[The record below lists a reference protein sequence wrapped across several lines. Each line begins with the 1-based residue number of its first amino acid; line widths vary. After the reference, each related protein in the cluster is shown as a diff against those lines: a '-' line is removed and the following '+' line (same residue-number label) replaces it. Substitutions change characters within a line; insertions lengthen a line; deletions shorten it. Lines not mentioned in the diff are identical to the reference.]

1 MTIRRTPQ
9 DFLVNEVLTEAWT
22 PRAERPEGDAH
33 AVYVLEKTSLT
44 TLDAAGAF
52 GRSLGVRAN
61 KVSYAGL
68 KDKHAVT
75 RQHVSVAWEKATTT
89 PPPAT
94 ESKGWKATLVGWLA
108 EPLVAEAIAANS
120 FHLVIRDLSRKDVT
134 EMQKRFA
141 RLRDGDPRD
150 NSLAFVNYFGEQR
163 FASVRSKSDFA
174 AQHLVRGEFEE
185 ALRLLIGVPHRKDS
199 GARRA
204 LTRACAGHWGDWGA
218 IVKMLPPGAWRG
230 PLEQLAAG
238 KDFKAAFE
246 ALPYVEQQ
254 FAVEAFQSQLWNE
267 CAAALLGTVP
277 KADTLVTPTDFGDLI
292 FPAATALSQRWR
304 EMELPMLAPTTR
316 PREPWGKAATKV
328 LAARALTFDSLIIPR
343 LRRPAFGEAMRP
355 LVVVASE
362 VSFEGP
368 AQDELSRPGRLKVD
382 ARFNLPRGAYATVL
396 LRALGQ

>member
-9 DFLVNEVLTEAWT
+9 DFLVTEVLTESWT
-22 PRAERPEGDAH
+22 PREDRPEGDAH

-52 GRSLGVRAN
+52 GRSLGVRAS

-75 RQHVSVAWEKATTT
+75 RQHVSVAWEKAT
-89 PPPAT
+89 PPPPTT
-94 ESKGWKATLVGWLA
+94 EAKGWRAAFVGWCA
-108 EPLVAEAIAANS
+108 EPLVAEAISVNS
-120 FHLVIRDLSRKDVT
+120 FHLIIRDLSRKDVA
-134 EMQKRFA
+134 EMQKRLA
-141 RLRDGDPRD
+141 TLRDGDGANR
-150 NSLAFVNYFGEQR
+150 SILFINYFGEQR
-163 FASVRSKSDFA
+163 FASVRSKADFA
-174 AQHLVRGEFEE
+174 GQHLVRGEFEE

-204 LTRACAGHWGDWGA
+204 LTRACAAHWGKWAA
-218 IVKMLPPGAWRG
+218 IVKQLPPGAWRG

-267 CAAALLGTVP
+267 CAAALLSTIP
-277 KADTLVTPTDFGDLI
+277 NAETLVTPTDFGELI
-292 FPAATALSQRWR
+292 FPAAKALTPRWR
-304 EMELPMLAPTTR
+304 EMEIPTLAASTR
-316 PREPWGKAATKV
+316 PREPWGKAAVKV
-328 LAARALTFDSLIIPR
+328 LAARGLTIDSLTIPR

-355 LVVVASE
+355 LVAVASD

-368 AQDELSRPGRLKVD
+368 DADELSRPGRLKVS
-382 ARFNLPRGAYATVL
+382 AKFSLPRGAYATVL